1 MKKYIKKYK
10 VALIGNPNSGKTS
23 LFNSLTGLHQHV
35 ANFPGVTVDKKI
47 ARYKIDNDLTIELID
62 FPGTYS
68 LYPNSDD
75 ERVVAEILSN
85 PNNIDF
91 PDAIIYVIDPFD
103 LKRQI
108 LLLTQLQDIG
118 VPVLAILTMK
128 DLAKKRNFNIDI
140 KKLQSLINNELIFFS
155 NKTKDNLG
163 EIRKSIKKLLFEK
176 RELTRCYNLNQEEK
190 NIVKKFENRLHFK
203 TDYQALLQIHHSEW
217 LKSQNK
223 DIKREINIYKQ
234 KKGFKSISHQINE
247 TLSRY
252 QIFSRSIDDVVSKN
266 NKKQNTITDKIDA
279 VITHRVL
286 GPIIFFSIM
295 ILMFQAIFSWAEF
308 PMNLLEQGFNL
319 LSGFV
324 DNSFSENW
332 LTSLIADGVLPGLA
346 GVLVFIPQ
354 IFILFLIV
362 GILEEI
368 GYMSRVVY
376 MFDEILVKF
385 GMNGRSVIALI
396 SSGACAVPAIM
407 STRTINNWKERM
419 ITIMVTPLISCSAR
433 IPVYTLLIVFAVPN
447 TDIGPFN
454 SRGLALMGLY
464 LLGLLMTLV
473 SSLVMKFIIK
483 RKGRSYLMIALPEYK
498 RPIFKNIAIYVKEKV
513 GAFIFVAGKII
524 LLVSIALWFLA
535 SYGPPG
541 AMKKAENNAIEI
553 ANKKLF
559 NEDQTQNL
567 IASEKLEN
575 SYIGVLG
582 KTIEPAIRPL
592 GFDWKIGVAL
602 ITSFAAREVFV
613 GTLSTIYSI
622 GSTDNELKVS
632 ERMAKEV
639 NIRTGEKTFNSAV
652 AWSLLMFYVFALQ
665 CMSTVAIVRKETNS
679 WKWPL
684 MQFLYM
690 GTLAY
695 FFSFTIYNLLN

>member
-47 ARYKIDNDLTIELID
+47 ARYKIDDNLTIELID

-75 ERVVAEILSN
+75 EKVVAEILSN

-91 PDAIIYVIDPFD
+91 PDAVIYVIDPFD

-118 VPVLAILTMK
+118 VPVLAVLTMK
-128 DLAKKRNFNIDI
+128 DLATKRNFKID
-140 KKLQSLINNELIFFS
+140 KEKLQSLINNKVIFFS

-163 EIRKSIKKLLFEK
+163 EIRSAIKKLLFEK
-176 RELTRCYNLNQEEK
+176 NDSSRCYSLNADEK
-190 NIVKKFENRLHFK
+190 NIVERFSSRLNFNS
-203 TDYQALLQIHHSEW
+203 DYQALLQIHHSDW

-223 DIKREINIYKQ
+223 DLKKEIHHYKQ
-234 KKGFKSISHQINE
+234 KIGFKSISHQINE

-252 QIFSRSIDDVVSKN
+252 QIFSKSIDDVVSQNK
-266 NKKQNTITDKIDA
+266 KKQNTITDKIDK
-279 VITHRVL
+279 VITHRVF
-286 GPIIFFSIM
+286 GPIIFFSM
-295 ILMFQAIFSWAEF
+295 MLLMFQAIFSWSEL
-308 PMNLLEQGFNL
+308 PMNLLEHGFNL

-324 DNSFSENW
+324 QNSFSDNW
-332 LTSLIADGVLPGLA
+332 LTSLIADGVIPGLA
-346 GVLVFIPQ
+346 GVFVFIPQ

-376 MFDEILVKF
+376 MFDEIMVKF

-407 STRTINNWKERM
+407 STRTITNWKERM

-433 IPVYTLLIVFAVPN
+433 IPVYTLLVVFAVPN
-447 TDIGPFN
+447 TSFGPFN

-464 LLGLLMTLV
+464 LLGLVMTLV

-483 RKGRSYLMIALPEYK
+483 RKGRSYLMIALPDYK
-498 RPIFKNIAIYVKEKV
+498 RPILKNIAIYVKEKV
-513 GAFIFVAGKII
+513 GAFVFVAGKII
-524 LLVSIALWFLA
+524 LFVSIALWFLA

-541 AMKKAENNAIEI
+541 AMKKAENHANEI
-553 ANKKLF
+553 SKEKQF
-559 NEDQTQNL
+559 NEEETLNL
-567 IASEKLEN
+567 IASEKLEH

-632 ERMAKEV
+632 EQMAKEV
-639 NIRTGEKTFNSAV
+639 NIRTGEKTYNSAV

-665 CMSTVAIVRKETNS
+665 CMSTVAVVRKETNS

-684 MQFLYM
+684 IQFLYM
-690 GTLAY
+690 GILAY